1 MLFNYW
7 YWLPYES
14 AVQSTLA
21 TALYWNCATVFF
33 CDCLTAARPLSS
45 QPRDSLFS
53 NIKFE
58 PLLFHTISYQCYI
71 WYHLIHM
78 CNSPMP
84 PRNQGPSGPTLGAD
98 ACKKRS
104 QHEIHVPV
112 ESCYGHARHF
122 LDLPWLCR
130 RSAWQHSM
138 TQAFR
143 FENMWCCAAVH
154 LLSCPAKSS
163 TARTSSA
170 ALQSDQ
176 MHCNICLICFN
187 SEVLKVAFAL

>member
-1 MLFNYW
+1 MICWLLAVWMTVNWHTSPLDSTKRGHSFEVQIETKMLFNYW

-84 PRNQGPSGPTLGAD
+84 PQKTKGPAVQHWELMPA
-98 ACKKRS
+98 KKRS
-104 QHEIHVPV
+104 QHKIHAIHVPV
-112 ESCYGHARHF
+112 ESCYG
-122 LDLPWLCR
+122 
-130 RSAWQHSM
+130 
-138 TQAFR
+138 
-143 FENMWCCAAVH
+143 
-154 LLSCPAKSS
+154 LLWSC
-163 TARTSSA
+163 
-170 ALQSDQ
+170 
-176 MHCNICLICFN
+176 
-187 SEVLKVAFAL
+187 